1 MRRATITIA
10 AVLAIAAIGQ
20 GADRPWT
27 LLRSEHLTVIGQESP
42 KTLQRIAVELERFR
56 AVVGGLIQNAQRP
69 LPLPTHVYVFDSR
82 KQLQPFQP
90 VRGGRVASLAGY
102 FHHDTEVNAIALAL
116 EHYDESA
123 PVVFHEYTHLLV
135 ANAARSV
142 PVWLNEGLAE
152 YYSTYALEADGTRA
166 HIGRPIA
173 HHVALLRERFIPLLQ
188 LIAVDTESV
197 LYNEGE
203 RRSIFYAEAWALT
216 HFLMIEMPDGPAAIN
231 AYASGIAR
239 GDTPDDAFRGAFGSA
254 PAEFEQQLRRYIQQS
269 KFRSIVLTM
278 GERVNVETPERGRE
292 MSAGEAGAWL
302 GDLQRRIGRRAEATT
317 RIEAAAKDEPAAS
330 MPELALGLLRLDQ
343 GRADEA
349 WAAFES
355 AVAAAPNDF
364 FAQFSYGVSRL
375 RHQAAAANAPVR
387 PAPAIARAREA
398 LTRAAAINPS
408 SSEAFA
414 WLAYAEMMTDGRL
427 REARA
432 AIEKAIDLAPGRVD
446 YRLRYADIWIL
457 EGRID
462 DATALLTGLAKVKTD
477 KAAVEGATR
486 RLEAI
491 ARLRR

>member
-10 AVLAIAAIGQ
+10 AVLAIAAIGH

-116 EHYDESA
+116 ENYDESA

-152 YYSTYALEADGTRA
+152 YDSTYALEADGTRA

-173 HHVALLRERFIPLLQ
+173 HHVALLRERFIPLSQ

-216 HFLMIEMPDGPAAIN
+216 HFLDDRDAQR
-231 AYASGIAR
+231 AR
-239 GDTPDDAFRGAFGSA
+239 CH
-254 PAEFEQQLRRYIQQS
+254 QCL
-269 KFRSIVLTM
+269 
-278 GERVNVETPERGRE
+278 
-292 MSAGEAGAWL
+292 
-302 GDLQRRIGRRAEATT
+302 
-317 RIEAAAKDEPAAS
+317 
-330 MPELALGLLRLDQ
+330 
-343 GRADEA
+343 
-349 WAAFES
+349 
-355 AVAAAPNDF
+355 
-364 FAQFSYGVSRL
+364 RL
-375 RHQAAAANAPVR
+375 RHR
-387 PAPAIARAREA
+387 
-398 LTRAAAINPS
+398 T
-408 SSEAFA
+408 
-414 WLAYAEMMTDGRL
+414 GRH
-427 REARA
+427 A
-432 AIEKAIDLAPGRVD
+432 
-446 YRLRYADIWIL
+446 
-457 EGRID
+457 
-462 DATALLTGLAKVKTD
+462 
-477 KAAVEGATR
+477 
-486 RLEAI
+486 
-491 ARLRR
+491 